1 MRTLPQHLTQGA
13 SEINTNSFPMT
24 GASPAINI
32 FASIHQPLSGSTNQG
47 EKPTAAQA
55 AAGRLQRAS
64 ARQAAKAAQQ
74 QKRHAQARAAAKK
87 GALASVKRKK
97 DEATQDDDGETDEDC
112 SADAGVNE
120 RGDDTQA
127 KPHEIAKSKYNHVE
141 DEKERKRLKRLLRNR
156 VSAQQARERKKA
168 YMSTLEDER
177 RAMEAKTSELEA
189 RINTLER
196 ENFMLRQ
203 VVKNST
209 KAGTEKMGLVFA
221 TDEPRVVPSQ

>member
-1 MRTLPQHLTQGA
+1 M
-13 SEINTNSFPMT
+13 
-24 GASPAINI
+24 
-32 FASIHQPLSGSTNQG
+32 
-47 EKPTAAQA
+47 
-55 AAGRLQRAS
+55 
-64 ARQAAKAAQQ
+64 
-74 QKRHAQARAAAKK
+74 
-87 GALASVKRKK
+87 KRKK
-97 DEATQDDDGETDEDC
+97 DESTHNDDDESDEDC
-112 SADAGVNE
+112 SADAGANE
-120 RGDDTQA
+120 PGDDTQA

-209 KAGTEKMGLVFA
+209 KAGTEKMGLAFA